1 MRTVLRIA
9 QDKDGSFEGWNLTNE
24 MEAQDIYKLLGMLDV
39 LKNNIIRGINCEE
52 IDQKESDDI
61 RKLLD

>member
-1 MRTVLRIA
+1 
-9 QDKDGSFEGWNLTNE
+9 
-24 MEAQDIYKLLGMLDV
+24 MEAQDIYKLLGILDV
-39 LKNNIIRGINCEE
+39 LKNNIISGINCEE